1 MSSTRILALG
11 EFSPKDIAVTQ
22 SPSNRKIDPTIEAK
36 IDAVWENKKAK
47 AEELGQ
53 NCYNGMSYRINS
65 LKQNGDRLEIDF
77 GTIEFKTR
85 ISLIEIPEYF
95 SLGEEYHRM
104 GCYAGATV
112 KTTDGKYVMVE
123 LSGKSLNSNK
133 IEMLGGL
140 IEKPLEINNS
150 DDLFL
155 SIYSELEEEACIE
168 KGDIDKMYLRA
179 VYIGAK
185 TDVGFY
191 FEATLK
197 LSAKELAE
205 KFERENKDED
215 VSELRFYEREEYQ
228 NILKGKSENK
238 KLVEKL
244 LTL

>member
-1 MSSTRILALG
+1 MASILALG
-11 EFSPKDIAVTQ
+11 KFLPCDIVVT
-22 SPSNRKIDPTIEAK
+22 SSSSNRKIDPSIENQ
-36 IDAVWENKKAK
+36 IDGIWERKKAEADK
-47 AEELGQ
+47 LGQ
-53 NCYNGMSYRINS
+53 TCYNGISYRINS

-95 SLGEEYHRM
+95 SLGEKYDRM

-112 KTTDGKYVMVE
+112 KTADGKYVMVE

-150 DDLFL
+150 EDLFL
-155 SIYSELEEEACIE
+155 SIYNELEEEACIE
-168 KGDIDKMYLRA
+168 KEDIDKIYLRA

-205 KFERENKDED
+205 KFVRENKDED
-215 VSELRFYEREEYQ
+215 VSELRFYEREEYRSL
-228 NILKGKSENK
+228 LKGKSENK